1 MIDTTIVRGIM
12 FTSLALATFSLLT
25 IGLTYFKAHN
35 GWRKKVIMRE
45 APRLVWLLHV
55 AVFYVYT
62 LLIHKYMYQ
71 DISDTYTYIWG
82 ALLIL
87 HNVINTMAITV
98 IRMTTHD
105 AVELIDE
112 AR

>member
-12 FTSLALATFSLLT
+12 MTSLALATFSLLT
-25 IGLTYFKAHN
+25 ILITYCKAHN
-35 GWRKKVIMRE
+35 GRRKKVIMRE

-55 AVFYVYT
+55 MIFYIYT
-62 LLIHKYMYQ
+62 LLIRKYICCDNS
-71 DISDTYTYIWG
+71 DIYTYIWG
-82 ALLIL
+82 ALLVL

-105 AVELIDE
+105 AVELINE
-112 AR
+112 A

>member
-12 FTSLALATFSLLT
+12 FTSLTLAMSSLLT
-25 IGLTYFKAHN
+25 ILITYCKAHN
-35 GWRKKVIMRE
+35 GRRKKVIMRE

-62 LLIHKYMYQ
+62 LLIRRYIYH

-105 AVELIDE
+105 AVELIEE